1 MSHEMLTVIEVADKT
16 VCAMAEKWEAPAF
29 KVRGQWRLKR
39 DDIDEWIEHQKA
51 SARDHNEQ
59 GDT

>member
-16 VCAMAEKWEAPAF
+16 VCAMAEKGEAPAF
-29 KVRGQWRLKR
+29 EVRGQWRLKR
-39 DDIDEWIEHQKA
+39 DDNDEWIEHQKDP
-51 SARDHNEQ
+51 ARDHHQQ